1 MRELACSVWEIS
13 KKEVYKLP
21 DKMQVLIFNTLFKDF
36 QLIRADKLVNILPK
50 LSKFHVYFTFSEPDF
65 NSSAEARKN
74 KEKKRTRRP

>member
-1 MRELACSVWEIS
+1 MKEINIKVWEIS
-13 KKEVYKLP
+13 RKEIPKLP
-21 DKMQVLIFNTLFKDF
+21 DKMQVLVFNTLFKDF

-74 KEKKRTRRP
+74 KEAKRTRK